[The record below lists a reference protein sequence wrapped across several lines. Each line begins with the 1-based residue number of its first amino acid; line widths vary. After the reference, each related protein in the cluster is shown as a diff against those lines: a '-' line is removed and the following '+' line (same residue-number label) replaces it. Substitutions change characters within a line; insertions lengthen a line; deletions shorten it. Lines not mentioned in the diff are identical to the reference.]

1 MDRRLA
7 IKTLAAVFW
16 LLMTISSCQNGA
28 DNATLIEQHKKLAG
42 ELRDT
47 KLYAAAIEEY
57 QKVLAFPDL
66 DTRTRANINYL
77 IGRIYFENLAD
88 YRQAAAYYVRA
99 RSLDPQGSFVGEAS
113 KNLVAALERSGQL
126 LDARRE
132 LSAATDIDAVA
143 RKEGDVM
150 VARIGEDSVW
160 LSEVEQQIQTLPV
173 EIQKQLAL
181 PEEKAKYVEQYVGL
195 ELMYRA
201 AIRENYDRDPEILK
215 QQQEF
220 NKQLLINK
228 YVIDKV
234 MPEVRI
240 DTMDV
245 RNFYQANRED
255 RYKSAPY
262 DSVKAQVFIDYQGEK
277 TQQAFLDYIKRLSDK
292 EKVEIFKENI
302 R

>member
-1 MDRRLA
+1 MTQRWVVKIIVAGLA
-7 IKTLAAVFW
+7 V
-16 LLMTISSCQNGA
+16 LMMLSSCQDGA
-28 DNATLIEQHKKLAG
+28 DSTVLIEQHKKLAG

-57 QKVLAFPDL
+57 QKILAFPGL

-77 IGRIYFENLAD
+77 VGRIYFENLAD

-99 RSLDPQGSFVGEAS
+99 RSLDPQGSFVVEAS

-132 LSAATDIDAVA
+132 LGAATDIDTAA
-143 RKEGDVM
+143 SSAGDLM
-150 VARIGEDSVW
+150 VARIGKDTIW

-181 PEEKAKYVEQYVGL
+181 PEEKVRYVEQYVGL

-201 AIRENYDRDPEILK
+201 AVRENYDRDPGILK
-215 QQQEF
+215 QQQEY

-228 YVIDKV
+228 YVIDNV

-245 RNFYQANRED
+245 RNFFEANREE
-255 RYKSAPY
+255 RYKGAPY

-277 TQQAFLDYIKRLSDK
+277 TQQAFLDYIKRLSEV
-292 EKVEIFKENI
+292 EKVEIIDQNI
-302 R
+302 K